1 MRTPWGDEV
10 VAGHYAGHPGLVYR
24 QRPRTFAELL
34 FGVDRWA
41 ERTFLVQGDRR
52 ITFGEFFTAIDAAR
66 DMMVPLGIQPGDR
79 VLLLAYNSPD
89 WVVALWAI
97 WSLGAVPVLGNRW
110 WSGSEA
116 AHSIAA
122 VTPRAAITDA
132 VDLLATADL
141 PILDITV
148 LDGCVGGAR
157 GGVPAI
163 GGQTGEEAPAVVLF
177 TSGSTGMPKAVELS
191 FRSLVANQ
199 QNVLARSRALPH
211 PDNIARRR

>member
-1 MRTPWGDEV
+1 MPAPRGTSTCRPGSKLSPPRISGVRTPWGDEV

-24 QRPRTFAELL
+24 QRPRSFAELL

-79 VLLLAYNSPD
+79 VLLLAYNSAD

-148 LDGCVGGAR
+148 LDGCGGGAD
-157 GGVPAI
+157 G
-163 GGQTGEEAPAVVLF
+163 
-177 TSGSTGMPKAVELS
+177 
-191 FRSLVANQ
+191 
-199 QNVLARSRALPH
+199 PH
-211 PDNIARRR
+211 HARRVPQQRHGRGIRPAAVSRRRCV